1 MTIKLLYSPVISE
14 NVTSY
19 ELSESILRQNLNGVI
34 TDYDISNLETEKI
47 YYSDDRT
54 VQVFVEDEQIKIVV
68 INFISADATEDEKI
82 PGAFVP
88 ELVKIESENIVQLN
102 ADELVNQEL
111 REEDKLKAQ
120 IEVLENQ
127 LAFQSD
133 VLQVLAM
140 QVYE

>member
-1 MTIKLLYSPVISE
+1 MIIKLLYSPVISE

-19 ELSESILRQNLNGVI
+19 ELSESILRQNLNGAI

-88 ELVKIESENIVQLN
+88 ELVEIESGNIVQLN
-102 ADELVNQEL
+102 ADELVKEEL

>member
-19 ELSESILRQNLNGVI
+19 ELSESILRQNLNGAI